1 MKAEELFST
10 WTVGQLEED
19 LRRGGKFV
27 VFTYS
32 ISIIFMTFRKASSV
46 YYIRSDESAFATGFK
61 YMLIS
66 LVLGWWG
73 IPWGPIYTIQSIWY
87 AFTGKDVTEEILN
100 NIREQQQEN
109 YSMAAHPPKSLN
121 DC

>member
-100 NIREQQQEN
+100 NIRE
-109 YSMAAHPPKSLN
+109 
-121 DC
+121 